1 MGIFLLFGA
10 VTASIAGTTLT
21 LPGTP
26 LDRTWSLNPRA
37 YKELVPFAKVAGPG
51 FLLLG
56 CALALAAFGWFRR
69 RLWGWRLAVVLIA
82 TQVTGDLFNLFRG
95 HALEGIVG
103 ITVAG
108 GLLFYLCGKR
118 VRGAF
123 AAATR

>member
-1 MGIFLLFGA
+1 MSHPAQSCGRPLNLGLEEALYEIPSRQEL
-10 VTASIAGTTLT
+10 ASL
-21 LPGTP
+21 
-26 LDRTWSLNPRA
+26 
-37 YKELVPFAKVAGPG
+37 AKVAGPG

-82 TQVTGDLFNLFRG
+82 TQVTGDLFNLFRV

-103 ITVAG
+103 LTVAG
-108 GLLFYLCGKR
+108 GLPCYLCSKR

-123 AAATR
+123 AAATH